1 MSGNR
6 NAPCPQPASSV
17 RPRRAGAVA
26 ALVGAVAVL
35 ALGAG
40 QALAQAPGAAPVRVS
55 PLVNGW
61 DGVPV
66 DSGYGKLVNG
76 WD

>member
-1 MSGNR
+1 M
-6 NAPCPQPASSV
+6 
-17 RPRRAGAVA
+17 
-26 ALVGAVAVL
+26 L

-40 QALAQAPGAAPVRVS
+40 QALAQAPDAAPAPVS

-61 DGVPV
+61 DGAPV
-66 DSGYGKLVNG
+66 DPGYGKLVNG